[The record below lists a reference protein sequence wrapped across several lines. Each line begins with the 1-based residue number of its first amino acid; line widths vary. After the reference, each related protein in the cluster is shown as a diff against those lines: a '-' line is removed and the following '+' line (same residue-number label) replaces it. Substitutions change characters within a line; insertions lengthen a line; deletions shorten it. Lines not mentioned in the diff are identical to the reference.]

1 MDSSPLNNGGLPSQY
16 TAPKVQPWKKAVT
29 VDEQHEAIEQ
39 AKKESE
45 VKSGTIRLR
54 NDFLDAT
61 LSG

>member
-1 MDSSPLNNGGLPSQY
+1 MNHGGLPRQY
-16 TAPKVQPWKKAVT
+16 AAPKIQPWKKAVV

-45 VKSGTIRLR
+45 VKTGTIRLR

>member
-1 MDSSPLNNGGLPSQY
+1 MDSSPLNHGGLPRQY
-16 TAPKVQPWKKAVT
+16 AAPKIQPWKKAVV
-29 VDEQHEAIEQ
+29 VDEQHKAIEQ

-45 VKSGTIRLR
+45 VKTGTIRLR